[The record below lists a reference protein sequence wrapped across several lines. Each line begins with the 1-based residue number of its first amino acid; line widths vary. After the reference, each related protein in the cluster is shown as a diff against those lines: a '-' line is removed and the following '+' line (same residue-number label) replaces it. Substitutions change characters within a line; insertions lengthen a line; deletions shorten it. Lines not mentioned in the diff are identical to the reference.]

1 MKIEGNTAFAILML
15 AGLPLFGQ
23 AIAEHAAASSAAAAA
38 AGSMKNIGKKTS
50 AALENAGKKL
60 DKANKSQSTPSRHA
74 RAGGAAA
81 PASSALPEASRV
93 SPTPAYEDP
102 GGIQVGMAYTELL
115 RRFGP
120 PSTTITNEDGETT
133 LWYAGKG
140 RGGEIPVRVRDNKVV
155 GAGTPA
161 AKVPATETSHAANVN

>member
-1 MKIEGNTAFAILML
+1 MKIEGNAAFAILVL

-38 AGSMKNIGKKTS
+38 AASMKNIGKKTS

-60 DKANKSQSTPSRHA
+60 DKANKSQSIPSRHA
-74 RAGGAAA
+74 LAGGAVA
-81 PASSALPEASRV
+81 PTSAALPAGQESPV

-102 GGIQVGMAYTELL
+102 SGIQVGMAYTELL

-155 GAGTPA
+155 TAGTA
-161 AKVPATETSHAANVN
+161 AKVPAAETSTPRT